1 MKDKLKEY
9 AKMLKISDIG
19 VCKAR
24 VYDELLEVLKKY
36 DTPFTKPADKR
47 ISPFQFVKNARS
59 VIMCVFNYYTGQM
72 KQSNLSSYAYGKDY
86 HGVVKDK
93 LSKLCELLKR
103 EYGEFESYIFCDN
116 SPLCDKHLAYMAGL
130 GVIGEN
136 HLLIHPKYGSYV
148 FIGGIVTDLDIEED
162 KAITDS
168 CDNCGRCKEACPGNV
183 FDNGFDAHKC
193 ASYIT
198 QKKAELSESEKQ
210 ILERGGKVWG
220 CDICASVCPHNQGAI
235 ITDIEEFFVISENI
249 KGESLETDE
258 AFIKD
263 LDGRA
268 FTWRGR
274 DVLKRN
280 YDILNKYQK

>member
-24 VYDELLEVLKKY
+24 VYDELLDVLEKY

-59 VIMCVFNYYTGQM
+59 VIMCVFNYYTHQPE
-72 KQSNLSSYAYGKDY
+72 KTNLSAYAYGMDY
-86 HGVVKDK
+86 HDVIKDK
-93 LSKLCELLKR
+93 LLKLCELLKK
-103 EYGEFESYIFCDN
+103 EYGDFESYIFCDN
-116 SPLCDKHLAYMAGL
+116 SPLCDKYLAYMAGL

-148 FIGGIVTDLDIEED
+148 FIGGIVTELDIEED
-162 KAITDS
+162 EVINKS
-168 CDNCGRCKEACPGNV
+168 CDKCGRCKAACPGKV
-183 FDNGFDAHKC
+183 FDGGFDAHKC

-210 ILERGGKVWG
+210 ILKRAGKVWG
-220 CDICASVCPHNQGAI
+220 CDICASVCPHNQNAI
-235 ITDIEEFFVISENI
+235 KTDIEEFFVISENI
-249 KGESLETDE
+249 DRESLESDE
-258 AFIKD
+258 AFIKN
-263 LDGRA
+263 LGGRA

-274 DVLKRN
+274 KVLKRN
-280 YDILNKYQK
+280 YDILGDHQK